1 MNNSALR
8 NIRAIIKREI
18 TGYFTSPIAYVFI
31 VIFLLFLG
39 VFTFMLSNW
48 FTFRQADLERF
59 FEWHPWLYLI
69 LVPAIGMGMWSEE
82 RRLGTIELL
91 LTMPVTPWQAI
102 VGKFIAAWAV
112 VGVALALTF
121 PMVITVNYLGHPD
134 NGVIFSGYV
143 GSFLL
148 AGAYLAVTSVT
159 SALTRAPVVSFI
171 VSLIVCFFLALA
183 GFKPVIDLFV
193 NWASPAVVDVVASF
207 SVITHFMGL
216 QKGVLDTRDLI
227 YFASM
232 IGFCLFTTSAVIRA
246 HRAG

>member
-1 MNNSALR
+1 MNTTTLR

-39 VFTFMLSNW
+39 VFIFMLSPW
-48 FTFRQADLERF
+48 FSERQSNLVRF
-59 FEWHPWLYLI
+59 FELHPWIYLI

-102 VGKFIAAWAV
+102 VGKFVAAWAV
-112 VGVALALTF
+112 IGVALLLTF

-134 NGVIFSGYV
+134 NGVILAGYI
-143 GSFLL
+143 GSFLM

-159 SALTRAPVVSFI
+159 SALTRAPVVSFV
-171 VSLIVCFFLALA
+171 VSLIVCFFLAIA
-183 GFKPVIDLFV
+183 GIKPVTDLFV
-193 NWASPAVVDVVASF
+193 NWASPVVVDTIASF
-207 SVITHFMGL
+207 SVYTHFSGL
-216 QKGVLDTRDLI
+216 EKGVLDTRDLI
-227 YFASM
+227 YFASI
-232 IGFCLFTTSAVIRA
+232 IGFCLFSTSAVIRA